1 MHEVLRADDR
11 RSFTGHARKLS
22 ADVDAGAPVS
32 DLRQY
37 RGPQYRGPI
46 DPLSPHRSACS
57 QSYATCIE
65 IDETGRSAGRS
76 SLTRG

>member
-37 RGPQYRGPI
+37 RGPI

-65 IDETGRSAGRS
+65 IDETGRSASRS

>member
-11 RSFTGHARKLS
+11 GSFIGHARKLS
-22 ADVDAGAPVS
+22 ADVDAGTPVL

-37 RGPQYRGPI
+37 RGPI
-46 DPLSPHRSACS
+46 DSLSPHRSARS

-65 IDETGRSAGRS
+65 VDETGRSTGRS
-76 SLTRG
+76 SLIRG